1 MFLLSILF
9 GRLPGFDFK
18 TIGFLPIDAFTQET
32 ITYQNEITE
41 NPIEFGG
48 VVSDHIYAKPTG
60 LRVTGVV
67 RGGRRGL
74 AYQLLVAMHQS
85 RIPLFVV
92 SGLQTFT
99 NMAIK
104 ELIFPREV
112 ETADSL
118 QFTAEFRQL
127 RFAFAASAAAST
139 STPSATGGAA
149 NTAAPTANAGR
160 AQAAPASPANAAA
173 AQGTAANTG
182 AAPSGSFLSRATG
195 VGQ

>member
-32 ITYQNEITE
+32 ITYSNEITE
-41 NPIEFGG
+41 NPIETGG
-48 VVSDHIYAKPTG
+48 VISDHIYAKPVG

-67 RGGRRGL
+67 QGGRRGL
-74 AYQLLVAMHQS
+74 AYQLLVAMHNS

-104 ELIFPREV
+104 ELTFPREV
-112 ETADSL
+112 KDASSL

-127 RFAFAASAAAST
+127 RFAVSSSAPSIASS
-139 STPSATGGAA
+139 SGGAA

-160 AQAAPASPANAAA
+160 GQATPASPASASA
-173 AQGTAANTG
+173 AQGTAASTG
-182 AAPSGSFLSRATG
+182 AAPRGSFLSRATG